1 VSLLELL
8 LDEEEEEEGEV
19 ELLGVDEGLTIG
31 S

>member
-1 VSLLELL
+1 MPLLELL
-8 LDEEEEEEGEV
+8 LDEEEEGEV

>member
-1 VSLLELL
+1 VPLLELL
-8 LDEEEEEEGEV
+8 LDEEEEGEV

>member
-8 LDEEEEEEGEV
+8 LDEEEEEGEV